1 VTRCLDVVERIL
13 NLSRGRDDECRSNDP
28 RHNLSVQLLLTPRP
42 VLLHHPV
49 VRVGQQRELQLL
61 LADELGEFL
70 RWIGGDADD
79 FKVCLGED
87 REIVAEVAG
96 LGGAAGRHGRG
107 IGVEQDR
114 TPSEVLQGDL
124 RTSAVVKGERGGPIA
139 GGQRGH
145 GDTLRGP
152 YCQRFAI
159 EHSWLYRRPVR
170 NNFRNVLIGVG
181 AGALVLT
188 GCSSS
193 GDETTAASESGDKL
207 LVATTVSPI
216 TSIASRVGGDCVEIR
231 GIVPEGTNSHTFEP
245 APSVAALLSDADVV
259 FINGLKLEDPT
270 LEMAQANM
278 RDDAEL
284 VELGTVALP
293 ESEYIYD
300 FSFPEEEGKPNPHLW
315 TDPGFAIEYAAIIRD
330 VLTERA
336 PECADTF
343 QANFE
348 SFEAQANELADAI
361 RADQQTVPEGNLK
374 LVTYHDAYA
383 YFADNFGWEV
393 VGALQPS
400 DFSDPT
406 PSEVVT
412 LIEQINAEGVPTIFG
427 SEVFPSD
434 VLEEIAN
441 ETGVRYEDSLRDD
454 DLPGAPGEENHSWL
468 GLMQYN
474 FATMIEGLGG
484 QAPNIRA
491 VDITSPITD
500 TADYPQ

>member
-1 VTRCLDVVERIL
+1 M
-13 NLSRGRDDECRSNDP
+13 
-28 RHNLSVQLLLTPRP
+28 
-42 VLLHHPV
+42 
-49 VRVGQQRELQLL
+49 
-61 LADELGEFL
+61 
-70 RWIGGDADD
+70 
-79 FKVCLGED
+79 
-87 REIVAEVAG
+87 
-96 LGGAAGRHGRG
+96 
-107 IGVEQDR
+107 
-114 TPSEVLQGDL
+114 
-124 RTSAVVKGERGGPIA
+124 
-139 GGQRGH
+139 
-145 GDTLRGP
+145 
-152 YCQRFAI
+152 
-159 EHSWLYRRPVR
+159 R
-170 NNFRNVLIGVG
+170 NNLRNVLIAVG
-181 AGALVLT
+181 AGALVLS

-193 GDETTAASESGDKL
+193 DDSSQATDGSGDGRI

-315 TDPGFAIEYAAIIRD
+315 TDPGYAIEYAEIVRD

-348 SFEAQANELADAI
+348 SFEAQVNELADAI
-361 RADQQTVPEGNLK
+361 REDQQTVPEGNLK

-383 YFADNFGWEV
+383 YFADNYGWEV

-400 DFSDPT
+400 DFCRPH
-406 PSEVVT
+406 P
-412 LIEQINAEGVPTIFG
+412 L
-427 SEVFPSD
+427 
-434 VLEEIAN
+434 
-441 ETGVRYEDSLRDD
+441 
-454 DLPGAPGEENHSWL
+454 
-468 GLMQYN
+468 
-474 FATMIEGLGG
+474 
-484 QAPNIRA
+484 
-491 VDITSPITD
+491 
-500 TADYPQ
+500 